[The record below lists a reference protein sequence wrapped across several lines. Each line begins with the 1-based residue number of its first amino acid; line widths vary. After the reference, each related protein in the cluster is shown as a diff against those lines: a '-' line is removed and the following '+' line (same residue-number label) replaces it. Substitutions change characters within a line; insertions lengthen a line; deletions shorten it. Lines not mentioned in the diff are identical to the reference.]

1 MALVI
6 THCCAVGFAC
16 ARQQYGSR
24 SWSDGKWASFTPSA
38 SYIWLCRGGTVA
50 VERED
55 PDPGVV
61 WHFDPAETVSSHLNL
76 SLFSR
81 CALSGYVAVRGAA
94 CLKGKNAKIIY
105 SSRWG
110 EKMMMVGGS
119 GAAVDHNGIYPNPN
133 LHSLQ
138 QPLMEADNADSRKRP
153 LETPEEEAGCTKRTN
168 IGGKTEVQIC
178 LWWSRVWGNGS
189 RTSCPMNASILWTDV
204 SWPWKSTCACLEQ
217 VVYWSSGGS
226 LGSTSGGM
234 IWSLPAVEDWCLCRR
249 RSVAAADTVI
259 PMQRPNGGLCRLIT
273 TEERENWENSPLE
286 EVLGLHIPESKLY
299 EELSILINMCQ

>member
-1 MALVI
+1 MSVFHSI
-6 THCCAVGFAC
+6 
-16 ARQQYGSR
+16 
-24 SWSDGKWASFTPSA
+24 
-38 SYIWLCRGGTVA
+38 
-50 VERED
+50 
-55 PDPGVV
+55 
-61 WHFDPAETVSSHLNL
+61 
-76 SLFSR
+76 SLLYL
-81 CALSGYVAVRGAA
+81 ALSGRHSRG
-94 CLKGKNAKIIY
+94 GKRRPRSRRRLTFWSRWDGFEPLELVPIFALRVIGICGSERRCVFEGEERKIIH

-189 RTSCPMNASILWTDV
+189 RTSCPGNASILWTDV

-226 LGSTSGGM
+226 LCSTSGGM
-234 IWSLPAVEDWCLCRR
+234 IWSLPAVEDWCLLRR

-273 TEERENWENSPLE
+273 TEERENSPSE

-299 EELSILINMCQ
+299 EELSILINMSV